1 MFAEKLQGN
10 KKRVFSLARCTL
22 GVVTE
27 STNSCCSLGS
37 SKRDSDQMFTR
48 EDKMATTASVSAE
61 GGSSLSQEQ
70 LRVLSG
76 WKEGNSLSSTPG
88 VSSLQLYSLAT
99 GF

>member
-1 MFAEKLQGN
+1 
-10 KKRVFSLARCTL
+10 
-22 GVVTE
+22 
-27 STNSCCSLGS
+27 
-37 SKRDSDQMFTR
+37 
-48 EDKMATTASVSAE
+48 MATTASVSAE